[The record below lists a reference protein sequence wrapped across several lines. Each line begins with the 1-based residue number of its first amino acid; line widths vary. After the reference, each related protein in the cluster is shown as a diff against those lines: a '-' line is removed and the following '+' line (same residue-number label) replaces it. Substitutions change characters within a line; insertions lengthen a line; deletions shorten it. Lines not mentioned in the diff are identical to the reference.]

1 MKNTKILLFLMLLGV
16 VFTAGKCKKKG
27 GGEQTPVGVKGSWRI
42 TSIANASGVT
52 PANLSSLVNGT
63 AVFGDTNYEFK
74 ASSTGTTA
82 ESGSYVYDATANT
95 LNATPSGTSVFTN
108 AAASY
113 TFLTTLTSTTLQ
125 LKVNVAPAGKPA
137 NEITVSLTKQQ

>member
-27 GGEQTPVGVKGSWRI
+27 DDNQTPVGVKGSWRI
-42 TSIANASGVT
+42 TSIANTSGVT
-52 PANLSSLVNGT
+52 PANLSGLVNGT

-74 ASSTGTTA
+74 ASTGTTA
-82 ESGSYVYDATANT
+82 ESGNYVYDATANT

>member
-42 TSIANASGVT
+42 TSIVNTSGVT

-63 AVFGDTNYEFK
+63 AVFGDTNYDFK
-74 ASSTGTTA
+74 TSANTTV
-82 ESGSYVYDATANT
+82 ESGNYVYDATANT

-108 AAASY
+108 ASASY

-125 LKVNVAPAGKPA
+125 LRVNVAPAGKPA